1 MIKKLCEGLN
11 EKFIERLEE
20 TFFHPSRDNMYP
32 TKEIKEV
39 ALRAMKNLWQTES
52 ISFEAIEFSNAEI
65 QYIILE
71 KLMPEHIDFAIDEFM
86 SCNRLDGV
94 EILSYLIFVKA
105 LTNNNLMSLFAKHDI
120 EHGLINEKGG
130 AA

>member
-1 MIKKLCEGLN
+1 MTEILCE
-11 EKFIERLEE
+11 KFNNKMNDC
-20 TFFHPSRDNMYP
+20 FFHPSRDNMYP

-52 ISFEAIEFSNAEI
+52 ISFEVIEFSNAEI

-71 KLMPEHIDFAIDEFM
+71 KMMPEHIDFAIDEFM
-86 SCNRLDGV
+86 RCNRLDGV

-105 LTNNNLMSLFAKHDI
+105 LSNNNLMKLFAKHDI

-130 AA
+130 AT

>member
-1 MIKKLCEGLN
+1 MTKILCE
-11 EKFIERLEE
+11 KFNNKMNDC
-20 TFFHPSRDNMYP
+20 FFHPSRDNMYP

-39 ALRAMKNLWQTES
+39 ALRAMKNLWQMGS
-52 ISFEAIEFSNAEI
+52 ISFEVIEFSNAEI

-120 EHGLINEKGG
+120 EYGLINEKGG

>member
-1 MIKKLCEGLN
+1 MIKKTSEELN
-11 EKFIERLEE
+11 EKFVERMERS
-20 TFFHPSRDNMYP
+20 FFHPSRDNMYP

-39 ALRAMKNLWQTES
+39 ALRAMKNLWQMGS
-52 ISFEAIEFSNAEI
+52 ISFEVIEFSNAEI

>member
-1 MIKKLCEGLN
+1 MIKKTSEELN
-11 EKFIERLEE
+11 EKFVERMERS
-20 TFFHPSRDNMYP
+20 FFHPSRDNMYP

-39 ALRAMKNLWQTES
+39 ALRAMENLWQTES
-52 ISFEAIEFSNAEI
+52 ISFEVIEFSNAEI

-86 SCNRLDGV
+86 NCNRLDGV

-105 LTNNNLMSLFAKHDI
+105 LTNNNLMSVFAKHDI

>member
-1 MIKKLCEGLN
+1 MIKKTNEEFN
-11 EKFIERLEE
+11 EKFNNKMNDC
-20 TFFHPSRDNMYP
+20 FFHPSRDNMYP
-32 TKEIKEV
+32 TEEIKEI
-39 ALRAMKNLWQTES
+39 ALQAMKNLWQTES
-52 ISFEAIEFSNAEI
+52 ISFEVIKFSNAEI
-65 QYIILE
+65 QYIILK

-86 SCNRLDGV
+86 HCNRLDGV

>member
-20 TFFHPSRDNMYP
+20 TFFHPSRDKMYP
-32 TKEIKEV
+32 TKEIKEI
-39 ALRAMKNLWQTES
+39 ALRAMENLWQTES
-52 ISFEAIEFSNAEI
+52 ISFEIIEFSNAEI

-71 KLMPEHIDFAIDEFM
+71 KLMPEHIDFAIDDFIN
-86 SCNRLDGV
+86 CNRLDGV

-105 LTNNNLMSLFAKHDI
+105 LTNNNLMNLFAKYDI
-120 EHGLINEKGG
+120 KNGLISEKGD

>member
-1 MIKKLCEGLN
+1 MIKKTSKELN
-11 EKFIERLEE
+11 EKFVELMERC
-20 TFFHPSRDNMYP
+20 FFHPSRDNMYP
-32 TKEIKEV
+32 TKEIKEI
-39 ALRAMKNLWQTES
+39 ALQAMKNLWQTES
-52 ISFEAIEFSNAEI
+52 ISFEVIKFSNAEI
-65 QYIILE
+65 QYIILK

-86 SCNRLDGV
+86 HCNRLDGV

-130 AA
+130 AV

>member
-1 MIKKLCEGLN
+1 MIKKTNEEFN
-11 EKFIERLEE
+11 EKFNNKMNDC
-20 TFFHPSRDNMYP
+20 FFHPSRDNMYP
-32 TKEIKEV
+32 TEEIKEV
-39 ALRAMKNLWQTES
+39 ALQAMKNLWQTES
-52 ISFEAIEFSNAEI
+52 ISFEVIKFSNAEI
-65 QYIILE
+65 QYIILK
-71 KLMPEHIDFAIDEFM
+71 KLMPEHIDFAINEFM
-86 SCNRLDGV
+86 HCNRLDGV

>member
-39 ALRAMKNLWQTES
+39 ALRAMENLWQMGS
-52 ISFEAIEFSNAEI
+52 ISFEVIEFSNAEI

-86 SCNRLDGV
+86 NCNRLDGV
-94 EILSYLIFVKA
+94 EILSYLIFVTA

-120 EHGLINEKGG
+120 EHGLINEKP
-130 AA
+130 AK

>member
-20 TFFHPSRDNMYP
+20 TFFHPSRDNIYP

-52 ISFEAIEFSNAEI
+52 ISFEVIEFSNAEI

>member
-1 MIKKLCEGLN
+1 MIKKTSKELN
-11 EKFIERLEE
+11 EKFVELMERC
-20 TFFHPSRDNMYP
+20 FFHPSRDNMYP

-86 SCNRLDGV
+86 SSNRLDGV

-120 EHGLINEKGG
+120 EHGLINKKGG

>member
-1 MIKKLCEGLN
+1 MIKKTSKELN
-11 EKFIERLEE
+11 EKFVELMERC
-20 TFFHPSRDNMYP
+20 FFHPSRDNMYP
-32 TKEIKEV
+32 TKEIKEI
-39 ALRAMKNLWQTES
+39 ALRAMENLWQTES
-52 ISFEAIEFSNAEI
+52 ISFEVIEFSNAEI

-71 KLMPEHIDFAIDEFM
+71 KMMPEHIDFAIDEFM
-86 SCNRLDGV
+86 RCNRLDGV

-105 LTNNNLMSLFAKHDI
+105 LSNNNLMKLFAKHDI

>member
-1 MIKKLCEGLN
+1 MTEILCE
-11 EKFIERLEE
+11 KFNNKMNDC
-20 TFFHPSRDNMYP
+20 FFHPSRDNMYP

-39 ALRAMKNLWQTES
+39 ALRAMENLWQMGS
-52 ISFEAIEFSNAEI
+52 ISFEVIEFSNAEI

>member
-1 MIKKLCEGLN
+1 MIKKTSEELN
-11 EKFIERLEE
+11 EKFVERMERC
-20 TFFHPSRDNMYP
+20 FFHPSRDNMYP

-39 ALRAMKNLWQTES
+39 ALRAMENLWQMGS
-52 ISFEAIEFSNAEI
+52 ISFEVIEFSIAEI

>member
-1 MIKKLCEGLN
+1 MIKKTSEELN
-11 EKFIERLEE
+11 EKFVERMEE

-39 ALRAMKNLWQTES
+39 ALRAMKNLWQMGS
-52 ISFEAIEFSNAEI
+52 ISFEVIEFSNAEI

-86 SCNRLDGV
+86 NCNRLDGV

>member
-39 ALRAMKNLWQTES
+39 ALRAMKNLWQMGS
-52 ISFEAIEFSNAEI
+52 ISFEVIEFSNAEI

-86 SCNRLDGV
+86 NCNRLDGV
-94 EILSYLIFVKA
+94 
-105 LTNNNLMSLFAKHDI
+105 
-120 EHGLINEKGG
+120 
-130 AA
+130 

>member
-1 MIKKLCEGLN
+1 MIKKTNEEFN
-11 EKFIERLEE
+11 EKFNNKMNDC
-20 TFFHPSRDNMYP
+20 FFHPSRDNMYP

-39 ALRAMKNLWQTES
+39 ALRAMENLWQMGS
-52 ISFEAIEFSNAEI
+52 ISFEVIEFSNAEI

-71 KLMPEHIDFAIDEFM
+71 KLMPEHIDFAIDDFM
-86 SCNRLDGV
+86 NCNRLDGV

-105 LTNNNLMSLFAKHDI
+105 LTNNNLMSLFAKYDI
-120 EHGLINEKGG
+120 KNGLIREKGD

>member
-1 MIKKLCEGLN
+1 MTEILCE
-11 EKFIERLEE
+11 KFNNKMNDC
-20 TFFHPSRDNMYP
+20 FFHPSRDNMYP

-39 ALRAMKNLWQTES
+39 ALRAMENLWQMGS
-52 ISFEAIEFSNAEI
+52 ISFEVIEFSNAEI

-86 SCNRLDGV
+86 RCNRLDGV

-105 LTNNNLMSLFAKHDI
+105 LSNNNLMSLFAMHDF

>member
-1 MIKKLCEGLN
+1 MIKKTSEELN
-11 EKFIERLEE
+11 EKFVERMEE

-39 ALRAMKNLWQTES
+39 ALRAMKNLWQMGS
-52 ISFEAIEFSNAEI
+52 ISFEVIEFSNAEI

-71 KLMPEHIDFAIDEFM
+71 KLMPEHIDFAIDDFIN
-86 SCNRLDGV
+86 CNRLDGV

-105 LTNNNLMSLFAKHDI
+105 LTNNNLMNLFAKYDI
-120 EHGLINEKGG
+120 KNGLISEKGG

>member
-32 TKEIKEV
+32 TKEIKEI
-39 ALRAMKNLWQTES
+39 ALQAMENLWQMGS
-52 ISFEAIEFSNAEI
+52 ISFEVIEFSNAEI

-86 SCNRLDGV
+86 NCNRLDGV

-105 LTNNNLMSLFAKHDI
+105 LSNNNLMVLFAKHDI

-130 AA
+130 AT

>member
-1 MIKKLCEGLN
+1 MTEILCE
-11 EKFIERLEE
+11 KFNNKMNDC
-20 TFFHPSRDNMYP
+20 FFHPSRDNMYP
-32 TKEIKEV
+32 TKEIKEI
-39 ALRAMKNLWQTES
+39 ALRAMENLWQMGS
-52 ISFEAIEFSNAEI
+52 ISFEVIEFSNAEI

-86 SCNRLDGV
+86 NCNRLDGV